1 MSHRIKRFAA
11 VAVFAHFYLFAAMDS
26 ISGLFGHQMDTKVDT
41 KTITATTKLSLSDE
55 LVFWCP
61 GGSLSAGK
69 SSHESRFP
77 LSLTWLHVVAE
88 PRLSGPSWGRFK
100 AGELLNLA

>member
-11 VAVFAHFYLFAAMDS
+11 FAIFARFYHFVAMDS
-26 ISGLFGHQMDTKVDT
+26 ISVLFGHQVDTKLDT

-61 GGSLSAGK
+61 GRSLTAGK
-69 SSHESRFP
+69 SSHERRFP
-77 LSLTWLHVVAE
+77 DL
-88 PRLSGPSWGRFK
+88 RRIG
-100 AGELLNLA
+100 